1 MVRKDR
7 VLFVCIGNAC
17 RSQMAEGFARRYGG
31 DVLEAASAGL
41 AHATHIPVDTLQV
54 MEEKNIPLD
63 GQFPKGLDD
72 VEFSGF
78 DLVVNMSGVPLPPNL
93 TMAVREWEVPDPVT
107 KRIDFH
113 RKVRD
118 AIETLVMKL
127 ILDLRRTKG

>member
-17 RSQMAEGFARRYGG
+17 RSQMAEGFARRYGS

-41 AHATHIPVDTLQV
+41 AHATNIPVDTLLV

-78 DLVVNMSGVPLPPNL
+78 DLVINMSGIPLPPNL
-93 TMAVREWEVPDPVT
+93 TMTVHEWEVPDPVA

-118 AIETLVMKL
+118 TIETLVMKL

>member
-31 DVLEAASAGL
+31 DVVEAASAGL

-93 TMAVREWEVPDPVT
+93 TMAVREWEVADPVA

-118 AIETLVMKL
+118 TIETLVMKL
-127 ILDLRRTKG
+127 ILDLRRAQG

>member
-7 VLFVCIGNAC
+7 ILFVCIGNAC

-41 AHATHIPVDTLQV
+41 AHATYIPVETLQV

-63 GQFPKGLDD
+63 GQYPKGLDD
-72 VEFSGF
+72 VEFSSF

-93 TMAVREWEVPDPVT
+93 TVAVREWEVPDPVS

-118 AIETLVMKL
+118 MVETQVMKL
-127 ILDLRRTKG
+127 ILDLRRIKG

>member
-17 RSQMAEGFARRYGG
+17 RSQMAEGFARRYGS

-41 AHATHIPVDTLQV
+41 AHASLIPVETLQV

-72 VEFSGF
+72 VEFGSF
-78 DLVVNMSGVPLPPNL
+78 DMVVNMSGIPLPPYL
-93 TMAVREWEVPDPVT
+93 TMAVREWEVPDPVS
-107 KRIDFH
+107 KRIEYH

-118 AIETLVMKL
+118 VIENLVMKL
-127 ILDLRRTKG
+127 VLDLRRTKG